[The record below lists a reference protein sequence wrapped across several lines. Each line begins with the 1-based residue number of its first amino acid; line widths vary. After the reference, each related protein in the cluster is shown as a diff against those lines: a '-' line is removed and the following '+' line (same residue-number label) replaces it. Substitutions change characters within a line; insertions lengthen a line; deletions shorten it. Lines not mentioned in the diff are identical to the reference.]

1 MVMHNNTLTHSL
13 THTTPRGVHWVHWV
27 PTRFVTLH
35 LQAAPH
41 LLLLPSL
48 THLPVPQAMETRSVI
63 QARDVTACERE
74 G

>member
-13 THTTPRGVHWVHWV
+13 THTTPRGVHWV

-35 LQAAPH
+35 LQPAPH
-41 LLLLPSL
+41 LLLPPSL
-48 THLPVPQAMETRSVI
+48 THLAVPQAMETRSVI
-63 QARDVTACERE
+63 QARDVTACEQE